1 MVVAIEL
8 SQVGK
13 RRRVAGTE
21 GGEGGAREAVV
32 RHAEHRASDSGTLLS
47 KALTAKPQ
55 RFLSIWPGPD
65 HPGHIPTC
73 PPNQSRP
80 LRSEEPGDS
89 LEMQIRQEGEPRK
102 GGEQRH
108 GSGFANLVS
117 AAGGGGDE
125 EAIGVSALAPS
136 GRTEAGFCQLGSS
149 REGFSDCR
157 DRQHPHKREGEGG
170 RQNGLLRMCAVRRR
184 QRTEMKGARGPE
196 GTRAQ

>member
-125 EAIGVSALAPS
+125 EAIGVSSLRPVAGQGQVSAS
-136 GRTEAGFCQLGSS
+136 SAVAGRVSAIAGIASI
-149 REGFSDCR
+149 RTNAR
-157 DRQHPHKREGEGG
+157 AKEGG
-170 RQNGLLRMCAVRRR
+170 RMVC
-184 QRTEMKGARGPE
+184 
-196 GTRAQ
+196 